1 MTELT
6 QKELIEL
13 AITGAR
19 QLSIQFYE
27 LWEKTEDSFFLER
40 FNKYVDI
47 TDDLTKERFKDIK

>member
-47 TDDLTKERFKDIK
+47 TDDLTKERFKD